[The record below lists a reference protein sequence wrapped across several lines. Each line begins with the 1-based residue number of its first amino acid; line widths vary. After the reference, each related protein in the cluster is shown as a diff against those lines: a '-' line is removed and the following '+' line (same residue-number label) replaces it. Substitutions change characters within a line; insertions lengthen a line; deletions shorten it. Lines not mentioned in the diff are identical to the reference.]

1 MVKGGYQIINLDNV
15 EHKQNVGVVHD
26 GIYSKIK
33 GTQKPIMIS
42 GINIGGLDYHDC
54 YVKPKDVNSKYE
66 FEMYGYKVTI
76 DSDDV
81 VTFYFIQPGT
91 GIKRFIFNND
101 FSSNPTFIVEPEVY
115 NDFISSLTDLPF
127 VVYYKY
133 EARDKVTVITYSDP
147 NDLSGGGIREG
158 SNFSIR
164 AQNGNE
170 IFYS

>member
-42 GINIGGLDYHDC
+42 GINIGGFDYHDC

-76 DSDDV
+76 NSDDV
-81 VTFYFIQPGT
+81 VTFEVIKSDT
-91 GIKRFIFNND
+91 GIKRFLFNND
-101 FSSNPTFIVEPEVY
+101 FGSTPTFIVEPDVY
-115 NDFISSLTDLPF
+115 NDFVSSLTDLPF
-127 VVYYKY
+127 VVYFKSNG
-133 EARDKVTVITYSDP
+133 RDKVCVIFGSDP
-147 NDLSGGGIREG
+147 NDGSGYG
-158 SNFSIR
+158 SIDGTNFSIR

-170 IFYS
+170 LVYS